1 MYVRMYNFLI
11 IVRAFKWV
19 KPDSRPTSMRE
30 REREKYWH
38 SDVDINRCKT

>member
-1 MYVRMYNFLI
+1 MYNFLI

-30 REREKYWH
+30 REKYWH

>member
-1 MYVRMYNFLI
+1 MYNFLI

-30 REREKYWH
+30 RERNTGIV